1 MVNSELRNIRSV
13 LGLTQAQFAENIGKS
28 VIYVK
33 KMESADLPIS
43 NNVLVK
49 IHDLLMEKYPN
60 FVVFAESWDEIKRVT
75 NNEFWESLKR
85 K

>member
-13 LGLTQAQFAENIGKS
+13 LGLTQAQFAESIGKS

-43 NNVLVK
+43 NNVLIR
-49 IHDLLMEKYPN
+49 IHDFLMEKYPN

-75 NNEFWESLKR
+75 NSEFWESLKR